1 MNILAEARNVFDIE
15 IDALKRV
22 RDSLDGAFEWA
33 VDAVRNC
40 EGKVI
45 LTGVGKTGH
54 IASKI
59 AATLSS
65 LGTSAFFMNAAEA
78 MHGDLGLVERHDVV
92 IIVSNSGESEEIKGI
107 LPSLEAIGAKIIAVT
122 ARAESTLAKS
132 SYVSVVFPKFS
143 EACYMNLAP
152 TSSTTC
158 ALVLGDALAIICAK
172 AYGFTE
178 ENFGL
183 FHPGG
188 LLGKKLL
195 TRVSDAALSRAE
207 SAVLPVTASLTDV
220 ITVMCNFPCGIAAL
234 INADE
239 TVAGVI
245 SDGDI
250 RRLINAKRDI
260 YSLSAADVMTTH
272 PLCLEAGALAA
283 EALELLRRK
292 QTHAA
297 PVLKD
302 GKCAGIITVN
312 AILSAGLR
320 I

>member
-1 MNILAEARNVFDIE
+1 MNVLAEARNVFDIE
-15 IDALKRV
+15 IGALQRT
-22 RDSLDGAFEWA
+22 RDSLGCTFEQA

-40 EGKVI
+40 KGKVI

-78 MHGDLGLVERHDVV
+78 MHGDLGLVEQRDVAL
-92 IIVSNSGESEEIKGI
+92 IISNSGESEEIKGI
-107 LPSLEAIGAKIIAVT
+107 LPSLKVIGAKVIAVT
-122 ARAESTLAKS
+122 AKIESTLARNS
-132 SYVSVVFPKFS
+132 DIVLVFPKFN

-195 TRVSDAALSRAE
+195 TRVSNVALARKE
-207 SAVLPVTASLTDV
+207 SAVLPVTASLPGV

-234 INADE
+234 VNADE
-239 TVAGVI
+239 TIAGVI

-260 YSLSAADVMTTH
+260 YSLNAADVMTTH
-272 PLCLEAGALAA
+272 PLCVDASTLAA
-283 EALELLRRK
+283 EALKLLYKK

-302 GKCAGIITVN
+302 GKCTGIITVN

>member
-1 MNILAEARNVFDIE
+1 MNVLTEAQNVFDIE
-15 IDALKRV
+15 IDALQRT
-22 RDSLDGAFEWA
+22 RDSLGGAFEQA
-33 VDAVRNC
+33 VDAIRNC
-40 EGKVI
+40 KGKVI

-54 IASKI
+54 IASKV

-78 MHGDLGLVERHDVV
+78 MHGDLGLVEQRDIVL
-92 IIVSNSGESEEIKGI
+92 IISNSGESEEIKGI
-107 LPSLEAIGAKIIAVT
+107 LPSLKVIGAKLIAVT
-122 ARAESTLAKS
+122 AKIESTLAGS
-132 SYVSVVFPKFS
+132 SDITLVFPKFT

-195 TRVSDAALSRAE
+195 IRVNDAASKRTESAILPKAE
-207 SAVLPVTASLTDV
+207 SLIEV
-220 ITVMCNFPCGIAAL
+220 ISVMCNFPCGIAVL
-234 INADE
+234 VNSDE

-250 RRLINAKRDI
+250 RRLIKAKRDL
-260 YSLSAADVMTTH
+260 YSLNAEDIMTVH
-272 PLCLEAGALAA
+272 PLCVDADALAV
-283 EALELLRRK
+283 EALKLLYKK

-302 GKCAGIITVN
+302 NKCTGIITVN
-312 AILSAGLR
+312 AILNAGLKL
-320 I
+320 

>member
-1 MNILAEARNVFDIE
+1 MNILAEAQSIFDIE

-22 RDSLDGAFEWA
+22 RDSLEGAFEQA
-33 VDAVRNC
+33 VDAVIKC
-40 EGKVI
+40 KGKII

-65 LGTSAFFMNAAEA
+65 LGTSAFFMSAAEA
-78 MHGDLGLVERHDVV
+78 MHGDLGLVERRDVV
-92 IIVSNSGESEEIKGI
+92 IIISNSGESEEIKGI

-122 ARAESTLAKS
+122 AEAESTLAKNS
-132 SYVSVVFPKFS
+132 SISIVFPKSS
-143 EACYMNLAP
+143 EACYLNLAP

-178 ENFGL
+178 KNYGL

-195 TRVSDAALSRAE
+195 TRVSDAALARDE
-207 SAVLPVTASLTDV
+207 SAVLPVTISLTDV
-220 ITVMCNFPCGIAAL
+220 ITGMCNFPCGIAVL
-234 INADE
+234 VNADE

-250 RRLINAKRDI
+250 RRLIKAKRDI
-260 YSLSAADVMTTH
+260 YSLSASAVMTTQ
-272 PLCLEAGALAA
+272 PLCVDADVLAA

-302 GKCAGIITVN
+302 DKCVGIITVN
-312 AILSAGLR
+312 AILITGLK